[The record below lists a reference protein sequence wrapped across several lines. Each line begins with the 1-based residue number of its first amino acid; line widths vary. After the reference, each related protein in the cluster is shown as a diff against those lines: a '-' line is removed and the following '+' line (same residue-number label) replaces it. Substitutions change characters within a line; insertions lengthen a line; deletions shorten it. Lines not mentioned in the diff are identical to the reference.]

1 MQPRKSKAER
11 EYDYSLKVS
20 DVSSGNKESLFKQ
33 KENANA
39 RISWCTLNMDAII
52 LERLKSE
59 GSGTLS

>member
-20 DVSSGNKESLFKQ
+20 DVSSGNRESLFKE

-52 LERLKSE
+52 LERFKI
-59 GSGTLS
+59 